1 MAETID
7 GIPMTSA
14 CAIPRLDDAG
24 FEEKVLASPLPV
36 FVHFAEA
43 VCGECDMAR
52 RFFEDV
58 PGQLTGRAECY
69 CVHAP
74 TSPLTIAQYRIAQLP
89 TILLFRNGRVSRR
102 LVGHPLPGQLETI
115 LRAEIAPPPA
125 QS

>member
-1 MAETID
+1 MAETMD

-36 FVHFAEA
+36 FVHFTEEE
-43 VCGECDMAR
+43 CGECDMAR
-52 RFFEDV
+52 RFLGDV
-58 PGQLTGRAECY
+58 LARLTGRAEYY
-69 CVHAP
+69 CMHTP
-74 TSPLTIAQYRIAQLP
+74 TSPLLIARYRIAQFP
-89 TILLFRNGRVSRR
+89 TILLFRNGHVTRR

-125 QS
+125 SA